1 MAPGFQRLVNKW
13 VKISRNAET
22 SHNDGSNHGGKLK
35 SEDHSTRTYETST
48 ACSSYYSGNL
58 IDNGKDS
65 CSPQQNLNPCKR
77 QCQHCP
83 NIQDKVNEYMKITK
97 YFEEIECQ
105 HCQKSISDA
114 IQAVESLSMKASE
127 NEPMSEDDSWIA
139 SDEESMEEE
148 SKVGAFL
155 HQIADFLEKK
165 NDIPFDL
172 IELWVPVYSSDIPKL
187 CHAGHLV
194 TSNAS
199 RDDNK
204 YEFGHSSMMHSF
216 EPGNGIP
223 GKQIFY
229 LNEIAQL

>member
-13 VKISRNAET
+13 VNITRNTEV
-22 SHNDGSNHGGKLK
+22 NDDGLNHGSKVK
-35 SEDHSTRTYETST
+35 SEDHSTRTAEIST
-48 ACSSYYSGNL
+48 ACSSYYGGNP
-58 IDNGKDS
+58 IDNGNHDDQS
-65 CSPQQNLNPCKR
+65 NQFT
-77 QCQHCP
+77 
-83 NIQDKVNEYMKITK
+83 V
-97 YFEEIECQ
+97 
-105 HCQKSISDA
+105 SDA
-114 IQAVESLSMKASE
+114 VQAVESLSMRASE
-127 NEPMSEDDSWIA
+127 DEAMTEDESW
-139 SDEESMEEE
+139 SMEEE
-148 SKVGAFL
+148 SRVEVFL
-155 HQIADFLEKK
+155 HRIADFVEKK